1 MNIGDIPAI
10 APVKRISVYAGRDG
24 WYYEVWIDSRLVVF
38 GRSSTRERAA
48 QEAHLA

>member
-24 WYYEVWIDSRLVVF
+24 WYYEVWIASRLVVF
-38 GRSSTRERAA
+38 GRASTHERAA
-48 QEAHLA
+48 REAHLV